1 MDLKNVSVS
10 VISISTKHLQSISAD
25 PPDAR
30 IFQSAQAVSNLG
42 VTASSTK
49 SITDFMRY
57 YDLYGIPNATN
68 DLTLDKIRAM
78 FLPYRYGYI
87 TEMNVTAP
95 GKYSATKHYAM
106 GRASHELAY
115 CLPDAK
121 TCFITG

>member
-30 IFQSAQAVSNLG
+30 IFQSAKSIQTLG
-42 VTASSTK
+42 ASSYDTRL
-49 SITDFMRY
+49 ITDFMRY
-57 YDLYGIPNATN
+57 FGLYGAPNATN

-121 TCFITG
+121 TCFLTG